1 MAIKIN
7 TICLQCLIN
16 KHLETARELD
26 ETKAN
31 AFAKELM
38 EVLQNALENSSSAV
52 AGAKINGLYQKHF
65 GLEQDRFVQE
75 KIDSNVFV
83 KNRLPQIKALVEQQI
98 DPVFAGLQFAILG
111 NYLDFSALRGQVSF
125 EKLDDMLNE
134 ALQMQLDMDVYESLC
149 RDLSG
154 AKTLL
159 YITDNA
165 GEIGFDRILAEQLHK
180 KYPHMQITFCVRG
193 LPAHNDATRQD
204 AEFMEIPFQ
213 IIDTGN
219 DIGGVDIPS
228 LSAKAKNALETA
240 DVVLAKG
247 MGNTESMFG
256 CGYNVYYAFLV
267 KCPRFVEYFRKPM
280 MTPMLWKEQ

>member
-7 TICLQCLIN
+7 TLCLQCLIN

-83 KNRLPQIKALVEQQI
+83 KNRLPQIKALVEQQS

-125 EKLDDMLNE
+125 EKLDAMLLD
-134 ALQMQLDMDVYESLC
+134 ALNMQLDKDVYDSLC

-154 AKTLL
+154 AKNLL

-204 AEFMEIPFQ
+204 AEFMEIPFP

-228 LSAKAKNALETA
+228 LSAEAKNALETA

>member
-7 TICLQCLIN
+7 TLCLQCLIN

-83 KNRLPQIKALVEQQI
+83 KNRLPQIKALVEQQS

-134 ALQMQLDMDVYESLC
+134 ALQMQMDMDVYESLC
-149 RDLSG
+149 RDLATG
-154 AKTLL
+154 EKLL

-165 GEIGFDRILAEQLHK
+165 GEIGFDRVLAEQIQK
-180 KYPHMQITFCVRG
+180 KYPHLQITFCVRG

-204 AEFMEIPFQ
+204 AEFMEIPFP
-213 IIDTGN
+213 IVDTGN

-228 LSAKAKNALETA
+228 LSAEAKNALETA

>member
-7 TICLQCLIN
+7 TLCLQCLIN

-38 EVLQNALENSSSAV
+38 EVLQNALENRSSAV

-83 KNRLPQIKALVEQQI
+83 KNRLPQIKALVEQQS

-134 ALQMQLDMDVYESLC
+134 ALQMQMDMDVYESLC
-149 RDLSG
+149 RDLATG
-154 AKTLL
+154 EKLL

-204 AEFMEIPFQ
+204 AEFMEIPFP

-228 LSAKAKNALETA
+228 LSAEAKNALDTA

-280 MTPMLWKEQ
+280 MTPMLWREQ

>member
-7 TICLQCLIN
+7 TLCLQCLFN

-26 ETKAN
+26 EKKAN

-38 EVLQNALENSSSAV
+38 EVLKNALENSSSAV

-83 KNRLPQIKALVEQQI
+83 KNRLPQIKALVEQQS

-134 ALQMQLDMDVYESLC
+134 ALQMQMDMGVYESLC
-149 RDLSG
+149 RDLATG
-154 AKTLL
+154 EKLL

-204 AEFMEIPFQ
+204 AEFMEIPFP

-228 LSAKAKNALETA
+228 LSAEAKNALETA